1 MLEGALTESADQAQK
16 EKQKQKQKKASDQM
30 PPTSHT
36 LVDLLITLSVYLPRS
51 CYQKLFSVAALL
63 LPNSSDPPIQKKA
76 YKLLPRLAT
85 SATGVQALKERNTD
99 LQDLLL
105 STAASA
111 SAPARRDRLGAIAVV
126 IEHLPAYSLYFIPS
140 ILSEVV
146 VSVKETNEKAR
157 SAAFALLVQ
166 MGKKMAEGGNIVQ
179 SKIPHMANDAPTTN
193 ATLEEYFTM
202 LSAGLAGT
210 TPHMISASITAITR
224 VLYEFHSEIPH
235 RVLEELVSTIDL
247 FLTSKSR
254 EIVRSVLGF
263 SKVAIISIAD
273 DIIISRLPTMIPNLL
288 SWGHEHANKFRAKV
302 KNILERAIRRFG
314 YEAIERHCPEDDKK
328 LLHNI
333 RKTKERNKRKKAA
346 STNADVE
353 NEGDEGIERTDSRKN
368 GQLRRSK
375 FDSEFDAAV
384 YDSAESSEADGESS
398 ASGSSD
404 NENSSK
410 QTRQGKSQKQKQSQ
424 SKSYIIEPSSP
435 SHDPLDLLDR
445 NAYASVSSTKPVRSR
460 EKASLGKPKTKAK
473 TNLDGKLV
481 FDESDDDDEK
491 MADVDD
497 GKEPGD
503 GTLEGGINAYV
514 AAIRGQ
520 DTPRRGRGGKLKFTN
535 RGPKGGGDEMD
546 LDDDEEERPRAKSR
560 RKEKGRGGERN
571 GSGRGSKSVKGV
583 PQRRGL
589 DGGKRRDQGSGGSGG
604 VVKGGRFKVA
614 KQRARGSNRMGRGGG
629 VAMGRVRR

>member
-1 MLEGALTESADQAQK
+1 MLEGALKEFTDQSQK
-16 EKQKQKQKKASDQM
+16 EKQKQKKSSDQM

-51 CYQKLFSVAALL
+51 CYQRLFSVAALL
-63 LPNSSDPPIQKKA
+63 LPQSSDIQLQKKA

-85 SATGVQALKERNTD
+85 SATGVQALKERNAD

-105 STAASA
+105 STATSA
-111 SAPARRDRLGAIAVV
+111 SGPARRDRLDAIAVV
-126 IEHLPAYSLYFIPS
+126 VQQLPTHSLHFIPS

-166 MGKKMAEGGNIVQ
+166 MGEKMVEGGSIVQ

-224 VLYEFHSEIPH
+224 VLYEFHAEVPH

-273 DIIISRLPTMIPNLL
+273 DIMIPRLPTMIPSLL

-314 YEAIERHCPEDDKK
+314 YEAIERHCPEDDRK

-333 RKTKERNKRKKAA
+333 QKTKERNKRKKAT
-346 STNADVE
+346 STKVDVE
-353 NEGDEGIERTDSRKN
+353 DEGGEGMERMDSKKR
-368 GQLRRSK
+368 GQLRRGR

-384 YDSAESSEADGESS
+384 YDSAGSSEADDVFS

-404 NENSSK
+404 NENFSE
-410 QTRQGKSQKQKQSQ
+410 QPRRGKSQKQRQNQ

-445 NAYASVSSTKPVRSR
+445 NAYASVSSTKPVRLR
-460 EKASLGKPKTKAK
+460 DKASLGKPKTKAK
-473 TNLDGKLV
+473 TNPDGKLI
-481 FDESDDDDEK
+481 FDGNDDDEK
-491 MADVDD
+491 MLDVGS

-520 DTPRRGRGGKLKFTN
+520 DTARRGRGGKLKFTN

-546 LDDDEEERPRAKSR
+546 LDDDDEDRLKAKGR
-560 RKEKGRGGERN
+560 GKEKGKGGDRN
-571 GSGRGSKSVKGV
+571 GSGRGSRSGKGV

-589 DGGKRRDQGSGGSGG
+589 DGGKRKDQESGGSRGG
-604 VVKGGRFKVA
+604 MKGARFKVA
-614 KQRARGSNRMGRGGG
+614 KQRARGGSRTSRGGG
-629 VAMGRVRR
+629 VAMGRVRK